1 MHAIPKPEFP
11 RPEKRRENWLNLNGQ
26 WDFRLFPAGAEE
38 AEKSFAANRS
48 AYDREIA
55 VPFSWVCPLSGVE
68 EDVAGIGWYRRA
80 VSYQKKNR
88 LFLCL
93 APSIT
98 RRTSMS
104 TGRMLDPPGRLLL
117 F

>member
-80 VSYQKKNR
+80 VSEEKPPVPVLWRRR
-88 LFLCL
+88 LQGGRLCQRD
-93 APSIT
+93 ACWI
-98 RRTSMS
+98 
-104 TGRMLDPPGRLLL
+104 PPGRLLL